1 MQTSGSA
8 RSATEEMKRK
18 VMTLRNILLV
28 SAASALVVAGCSNSD
43 SDGPVA
49 AAPADQV
56 ADADMGGGDGDMG
69 GDGMDD
75 GGTDGDDMG
84 GDEEMPPAD
93 AMAFLNMEEVSAS
106 LVNSAINKAVDD
118 GLGYPGRQPS
128 ALSSRFDPN
137 GTYMLYDP
145 DGKKLPNGQFTGG
158 TLSPIAGGFDR
169 VVTSADGSIVRRVI
183 DFNDRDLTDYRI
195 IVYKIPRDG
204 GRHFYQTKLGKLM
217 PILQD
222 MSGNGYGPYLNV
234 DGRRWY
240 LRELPE
246 AEKPN
251 SSNSVTA
258 YPSNI
263 AWGEWL
269 YTEPGGDS
277 MDAGDT
283 LVVGSTW
290 LHGTAEMYPQNAM
303 EKLAGGYTYKGDARG
318 VVSSGGSEP
327 SKFSGAMVNLTA
339 NFGDNPTIHKDYALW
354 SIGGDVKGIK
364 IGADQTMRLK
374 LDRAALMAPSMAN
387 GMLHFRGRVDSGLD
401 EYWTDPWTD
410 PWTGTWGGN
419 FYGTGTDYTGT
430 SNIVP
435 TMAAGSFGATNGD
448 MSILGSF
455 GADYTKRLLSSD
467 K

>member
-145 DGKKLPNGQFTGG
+145 DGKKLPNGQFSNYHDI
-158 TLSPIAGGFDR
+158 LHKNSEN
-169 VVTSADGSIVRRVI
+169 VTVTASSNEVEARRNPLEARRVFPI
-183 DFNDRDLTDYRI
+183 QFATDAAAPPPNNHSVVVFKTPRGGERYFYRRSA
-195 IVYKIPRDG
+195 VNGAKA
-204 GRHFYQTKLGKLM
+204 GKLI
-217 PILQD
+217 PILED
-222 MSGNGYGPYLNV
+222 AEYGQYLNV
-234 DGRRWY
+234 DGQRWY
-240 LRELPE
+240 VDIPKLSILFPDPNEGGLVEL
-246 AEKPN
+246 
-251 SSNSVTA
+251 TA
-258 YPSNI
+258 HRSNI

-269 YTEPGGDS
+269 HTAPGDDS
-277 MDAGDT
+277 MDADDT

-290 LHGTAEMYPQNAM
+290 LHGTAEMYPQSAM
-303 EKLAGGYTYKGDARG
+303 EQL
-318 VVSSGGSEP
+318 
-327 SKFSGAMVNLTA
+327 
-339 NFGDNPTIHKDYALW
+339 
-354 SIGGDVKGIK
+354 
-364 IGADQTMRLK
+364 
-374 LDRAALMAPSMAN
+374 
-387 GMLHFRGRVDSGLD
+387 GRVSTNEHSHVMLPGWNSPKLN
-401 EYWTDPWTD
+401 T
-410 PWTGTWGGN
+410 N
-419 FYGTGTDYTGT
+419 A
-430 SNIVP
+430 SRP
-435 TMAAGSFGATNGD
+435 TYRFNEAT
-448 MSILGSF
+448 
-455 GADYTKRLLSSD
+455 
-467 K
+467 